1 MVFKNFYIQI
11 AIRLIILTGLLLL
24 LSLCIVNDL
33 YLRSIY
39 MAVFATASVVE
50 LFFFINRFTKH
61 IQLFLISIRQR
72 DFTFHISE
80 TKDKFQELYQEL
92 NHITAVFKKINSEKE
107 VQYRFIQTMLD
118 HINVGIISF
127 DDNGDIHL
135 SNNAF
140 LRLVGRVHLS
150 KVSQLE
156 TIHPVFL
163 NAITELKPEET
174 KVVKF
179 HRQNHI
185 HNLALF
191 AASFKVENK
200 HFKLVSVQDITNE
213 LNLNEL
219 EAWQKLI
226 RVLTHEIMNSI
237 APIVS
242 LSDTLHTMVE
252 KENTDNQAPKVFETL
267 RSGLEAIK
275 VRSEGLQ
282 IFTDAYRQLTRI
294 PNPEFSSVEL
304 SSFFNSI
311 KALILPEISKRN
323 INFRLNVNLSTAV
336 MDRKLIEQVLL
347 NLLWNAIDATEQ
359 TQLPEITVV
368 VSGHGERTKISV
380 ADNGSVIEES
390 NLEKIFIPFFTT
402 KKNGSGI
409 GLAVSRQIVQMHKGE
424 LQVASSPTTGT
435 TFTILL

>member
-1 MVFKNFYIQI
+1 
-11 AIRLIILTGLLLL
+11 
-24 LSLCIVNDL
+24 
-33 YLRSIY
+33 

-50 LFFFINRFTKH
+50 LFFFISRFTKH
-61 IQLFLISIRQR
+61 ILLFLVNIRQR
-72 DFTFHISE
+72 DFTFHFPE
-80 TKDKFQELYQEL
+80 ATDKFQRLYQEF
-92 NHITAVFKKINSEKE
+92 NHITAVFQKINSEKQ

-135 SNNAF
+135 SNTAF
-140 LRLVGRVHLS
+140 LRLVGKIHLS
-150 KVSQLE
+150 TVSQLE
-156 TIHPVFL
+156 TLHPVFL
-163 NAITELKPEET
+163 NAIAELKPEET

-179 HRQNHI
+179 HKQNHM

-252 KENTDNQAPKVFETL
+252 KESTDNKAPKVFETL

-275 VRSEGLQ
+275 LRSEGLQ

-294 PNPEFSSVEL
+294 PNPEFSSIEL

-311 KALILPEISKRN
+311 KALVLPEISKRN
-323 INFRLNVNLSTAV
+323 INFVINVNSSSAF
-336 MDRKLIEQVLL
+336 MDRKLIEQVIL

-359 TQLPEITVV
+359 TNQPEITVT
-368 VSGHGERTKISV
+368 VSGQGEKVKITI
-380 ADNGSVIEES
+380 ADNGTGIEEA

-424 LQVASSPTTGT
+424 LQVASLPNTGT

>member
-11 AIRLIILTGLLLL
+11 AIRLLILTGLLLL

-39 MAVFATASVVE
+39 MAVFAAASVVE
-50 LFFFINRFTKH
+50 LFLFINRFTKH
-61 IQLFLISIRQR
+61 IQLFLVNIRQR
-72 DFTFHISE
+72 DFTFHFSE

-92 NHITAVFKKINSEKE
+92 NHITAAFQKINSEKQ

-140 LRLVGRVHLS
+140 LRLVGKIHLS
-150 KVSQLE
+150 TVSQLE
-156 TIHPVFL
+156 TIHPVFV

-179 HRQNHI
+179 HKQNQI

-200 HFKLVSVQDITNE
+200 HFKLVSMQDITNE

-252 KENTDNQAPKVFETL
+252 KESPENKAPKVFETL
-267 RSGLEAIK
+267 KSGLEAIK

-294 PNPEFSSVEL
+294 PNPEFSSVNM
-304 SSFFNSI
+304 SSFFDSI
-311 KALILPEISKRN
+311 RALVLPEISKRN
-323 INFRLNVNLSTAV
+323 ISFRINVNASSAF
-336 MDRKLIEQVLL
+336 MDRKLIEQVIL
-347 NLLWNAIDATEQ
+347 NLLWNAIDAIGQ
-359 TQLPEITVV
+359 AQHPEITVTA
-368 VSGHGERTKISV
+368 SGQGEKVKITI
-380 ADNGSVIEES
+380 ADNGTGIEEA

-424 LQVASSPTTGT
+424 LQVASSPNTGT